1 MAHQFSAIMFT
12 DGVKAAQAEFG
23 SREKQAVF
31 SERAP
36 VNDALT
42 AREAAFI
49 AQRDTFYMATVN
61 TDGWPYVQH
70 RGGPPGFLR
79 VLGPRQLAYAD
90 FRGNTQLVSMGNSR
104 NNNRVSLILMDYP
117 NRRRLKILGHLRY
130 EDARDCLPEQ
140 LAAVAL
146 DEKESRFPSFAFGEN
161 RLRST
166 ACNQRTPPLVPLAS
180 LDSPNRGRRVAFGS
194 YKARIERIV
203 HIDLVAFDWNCPQHI
218 TRRYT
223 PEEFAALAE
232 AANVSHS
239 R

>member
-12 DGVKAAQAEFG
+12 DGVKAAQTEFG

-31 SERAP
+31 AERAP
-36 VNDALT
+36 ANDALT
-42 AREAAFI
+42 ARETEFI

-90 FRGNTQLVSMGNSR
+90 FRGNTQLVSMGNAR
-104 NNNRVSLILMDYP
+104 KNDRVSLILMDYP

-130 EDARDCLPEQ
+130 EDARDCLPAL

-146 DEKESRFPSFAFGEN
+146 D
-161 RLRST
+161 
-166 ACNQRTPPLVPLAS
+166 
-180 LDSPNRGRRVAFGS
+180 D